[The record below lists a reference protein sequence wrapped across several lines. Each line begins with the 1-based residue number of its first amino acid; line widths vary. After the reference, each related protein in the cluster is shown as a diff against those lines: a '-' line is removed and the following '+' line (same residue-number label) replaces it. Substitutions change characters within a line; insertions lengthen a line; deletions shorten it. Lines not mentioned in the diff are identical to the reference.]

1 MLIENKQKLK
11 KILLRLLMT
20 LLIFSVI
27 IFYGYHSTITV
38 EPDVTLLPYAKVG
51 QYYEQGIKIRANS
64 GLFVA
69 VGPMNDPIIMTNFND
84 EHFTVKYDEDAFDNT
99 IWIRGV
105 PKEQGMYHIHVS
117 TGFYGGGG
125 LHFERTFNLYVE

>member
-1 MLIENKQKLK
+1 MLIKNKQKLK
-11 KILLRLLMT
+11 KILLILLMT
-20 LLIFSVI
+20 LLILSVG
-27 IFYGYHSTITV
+27 IFYGCHSTVNV

-51 QYYEQGIKIRANS
+51 QYYEQGIKIHANS

-84 EHFTVKYDEDAFDNT
+84 DHFTVEYDEDTFDNT

-105 PKEQGMYHIHVS
+105 PKEQGMYYIHVS

-125 LHFERTFNLYVE
+125 LHFERTFTLYAE